1 MKPVKLVGRLIK
13 NSSKEG
19 EKVIDL
25 FGGSGST
32 LIACEQLN
40 RTAYLMEYEPKYLD
54 VIINRYERL
63 TGDKA
68 ELIEE

>member
-1 MKPVKLVGRLIK
+1 MQIVEKELKELKPY
-13 NSSKEG
+13 E
-19 EKVIDL
+19 
-25 FGGSGST
+25 T

-54 VIINRYERL
+54 VIIDRYERL
-63 TGDKA
+63 TGDRA